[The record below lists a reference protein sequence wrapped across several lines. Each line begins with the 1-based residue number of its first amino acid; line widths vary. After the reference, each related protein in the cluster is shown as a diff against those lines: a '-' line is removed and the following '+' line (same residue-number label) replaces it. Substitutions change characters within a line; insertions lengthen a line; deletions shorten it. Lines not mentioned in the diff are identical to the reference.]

1 MALDAARAMNGL
13 IDPPKE
19 VSGFAATTRPVPPE
33 LDAVYAEHF
42 DFVWRNLRRL
52 GVSEQQLRDAAQDV
66 FVVVHRR
73 LPEWDGAESMRPWLY
88 SIVRRVASDTRRRQ
102 RRKGLPESEDVHA
115 LIDSREAGP
124 ESNAARNQELSLL
137 LKLLE
142 RLDPDKREVLILVD
156 LEEMGVPEVSAVIG
170 INTNTAYSRLR
181 AARQAM
187 REGYALFAGRERN
200 SP

>member
-1 MALDAARAMNGL
+1 MASHAARAMNGL
-13 IDPPKE
+13 LDQPE
-19 VSGFAATTRPVPPE
+19 MVSALAESRAAIPE
-33 LDAVYAEHF
+33 LEAIYAEHF

-73 LPEWDGAESMRPWLY
+73 LNEWDGVESLRPWLY
-88 SIVRRVASDTRRRQ
+88 SIVRRVAADTRRRQ

-124 ESNAARNQELSLL
+124 EHNAAQNQELGLL
-137 LKLLE
+137 LTLLE
-142 RLDPDKREVLILVD
+142 RLDPQKREVLILVD
-156 LEEMGVPEVSAVIG
+156 LEEMTVPEVATLLG
-170 INTNTAYSRLR
+170 LNPNTAYSRLR

-187 REGYALFAGRERN
+187 REGYALHAGRERN